1 MRRLVLASALL
12 LFACDK
18 PDAGK
23 ADAKGSAKP
32 SEAPTKAEPEPEP
45 ERTTAEPEADADAPP
60 PGVKIKGNLPV
71 RTEAELAAEAE
82 ARDTCVSKCV
92 ESKQAEAK
100 GADAIEADC
109 RAECL
114 EAMPIEQ
121 VEVVSDPMP
130 APQ

>member
-1 MRRLVLASALL
+1 MRRLVFASALL
-12 LFACDK
+12 LLACDK

-23 ADAKGSAKP
+23 ADAKGSTKP
-32 SEAPTKAEPEPEP
+32 ADEAPTKAEPEPEP
-45 ERTTAEPEADADAPP
+45 TDPDGEADADAPP